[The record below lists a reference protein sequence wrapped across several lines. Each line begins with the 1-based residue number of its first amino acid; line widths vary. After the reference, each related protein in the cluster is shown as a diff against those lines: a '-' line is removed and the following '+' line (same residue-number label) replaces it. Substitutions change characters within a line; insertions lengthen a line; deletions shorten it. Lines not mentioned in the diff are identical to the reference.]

1 MTATQPA
8 PDAAPENVNQTGA
21 PNQYHPHAH
30 GTQISSPDGAGPHTA
45 DGPIILAYQDTDYSA
60 TFRGSQA
67 HVVAV
72 EGVGTCVTVTL
83 KIIPDVGSRTA
94 TLLTPTVVLGGQTSA
109 PVHTE
114 LIRTVH
120 TSAFAGIGHPQ
131 RDHYTVTS
139 LTGQASRGPLQ
150 L

>member
-21 PNQYHPHAH
+21 PNQYHLHAH
-30 GTQISSPDGAGPHTA
+30 GTQISYYPDGAGPPTA

-72 EGVGTCVTVTL
+72 EGVGTWVTVTPQ
-83 KIIPDVGSRTA
+83 ITADVGSR
-94 TLLTPTVVLGGQTSA
+94 
-109 PVHTE
+109 
-114 LIRTVH
+114 
-120 TSAFAGIGHPQ
+120 GHPQ
-131 RDHYTVTS
+131 RDHYRHVADRP
-139 LTGQASRGPLQ
+139 GQPRPATAVAGRQISRRNSV
-150 L
+150 